1 MREVKIKKKPLTFS
15 FLQNIDGEQK
25 KKNLFSPFVFLL
37 NIKMKRQ
44 IKTASVINLIF
55 NPYKRYQESFQSN
68 TVLSLPDPP
77 IFSTH
82 TNLGYV
88 SASDLTIERPSIYSI
103 ECQKQSNN
111 DIHVINFYLYFFSFC
126 YLLILVHSYQQIY
139 RYNNTS
145 TFRSN

>member
-1 MREVKIKKKPLTFS
+1 M
-15 FLQNIDGEQK
+15 
-25 KKNLFSPFVFLL
+25 
-37 NIKMKRQ
+37 
-44 IKTASVINLIF
+44 TASVINLSF

-103 ECQKQSNN
+103 ECQKQQSNN
-111 DIHVINFYLYFFSFC
+111 DIHVINFYIYFFSFF
-126 YLLILVHSYQQIY
+126 IY
-139 RYNNTS
+139 
-145 TFRSN
+145 